1 MNLFLLFSMLA
12 CWTRNPGPV
21 PVEEA
26 QEPVRVLAVQSPGP
40 ASWLE
45 VSVRAG
51 AAHDSPG
58 REGLAWLTARMLR
71 EGGTASRSPEEV
83 DAVLE
88 SMGASLSVMVDY
100 ELCSFRLKA
109 LEEDLPAASALL
121 GELFSRPAWDA
132 AAFSRLKVQAS
143 EALGRGILA
152 SDERLGATV
161 FNIWMFQGHPYGH
174 PLQGRAGVVPVLSLE
189 DVRNFYADRYVRPA
203 AVLGAAGPM
212 AGPAGSLDSAHPGT
226 AAVHGLQKQLT
237 EAFAARLYKAP
248 TPKKFP
254 EPKGREL
261 LVVEKETDA
270 AGIHFGFPTELHRG
284 HPDWPAML
292 VATTALGAHRQSFG
306 RLYKALRGARGLNY
320 GDYAYIESY
329 RQAGGSRSQ
338 ETGTGRLQNPFYV
351 WLRPVSAANGP
362 FALRAAVAMVEDFAA
377 NGLADEEF
385 QTVRTYL
392 SRQVALWAKN
402 PGRRLG
408 WKTEAALMGW
418 PDPVSSLPGRI
429 QSLSLE
435 DVNQAI
441 ARHVR
446 PEALKA
452 LVVTRA
458 GEEFS
463 AAVEGDSSPIV
474 YDAEPPAPASDQ
486 AVEDGEFARH
496 PLGFTTTTWRSA
508 EGILQ

>member
-1 MNLFLLFSMLA
+1 MILFLSTLLA

-21 PVEEA
+21 PVEVAREDV
-26 QEPVRVLAVQSPGP
+26 QLIAVQAPGP
-40 ASWLE
+40 AAWLE

-51 AAHDSPG
+51 AAHDPIG
-58 REGLAWLTARMLR
+58 KEGLAWLAAKMLR
-71 EGGTASRSPEEV
+71 EGGTESRAPEEV
-83 DAVLE
+83 EAALE

-109 LEEDLPAASALL
+109 LEEDLPAAAALA
-121 GELFSRPAWDA
+121 GELFSSPRWDMEV
-132 AAFSRLKVQAS
+132 FDRLKFQAS

-174 PLQGRAGVVPVLSLE
+174 PLQGRAGVVPTLTLQ
-189 DVRNFYADRYVRPA
+189 DVRNFYADRYLRPVS
-203 AVLGAAGPM
+203 VLGV
-212 AGPAGSLDSAHPGT
+212 AGSMSDSSGVLDPAHPGT
-226 AAVHGLQKQLT
+226 VAAEGLQRRLT
-237 EAFAARLYKAP
+237 DSFGARIYKAP
-248 TPKKFP
+248 TPKKVP
-254 EPKGREL
+254 TPKGREL
-261 LVVEKETDA
+261 LVVEKETA
-270 AGIHFGFPTELHRG
+270 ATGIHFGFPTELHRG

-306 RLYKALRGARGLNY
+306 RLYKALRGERGLNY

-338 ETGTGRLQNPFYV
+338 EIGSGRLQNPFYV

-362 FALRAAVAMVEDFAA
+362 FALRAAVSMVEEFAA
-377 NGLADEEF
+377 NGLEEEEF
-385 QTVRTYL
+385 RTVQTYL

-418 PDPVSSLPGRI
+418 PDPIAELPALI
-429 QSLSLE
+429 QALTLE
-435 DVNQAI
+435 ETNAAI

-446 PEALKA
+446 PDGFKA
-452 LVVTRA
+452 LVVTRD
-458 GEEFS
+458 GEKFS
-463 AAVEGDSSPIV
+463 ASVEGDSSPIV
-474 YDAEPPAPASDQ
+474 YDAEPPEAGSDQ
-486 AVEDGEFARH
+486 DTQDGEYARYS
-496 PLGFTTTTWRSA
+496 LGLQTTSRRAA